1 MCWDKL
7 IILSD
12 ILIASF
18 IRRSAS
24 CGCVHVCVCVKKAF
38 GSIRC
43 KAVGTFLVLSRLLFK
58 VATEREGLGDGEA
71 ARTLSV

>member
-18 IRRSAS
+18 IRRSAA
-24 CGCVHVCVCVKKAF
+24 CECVHMCVCVEKAF
-38 GSIRC
+38 RSIRC
-43 KAVGTFLVLSRLLFK
+43 EAVGTSLVLSLLLLR
-58 VATEREGLGDGEA
+58 VATEREGLGDA
-71 ARTLSV
+71 KVARTLSL